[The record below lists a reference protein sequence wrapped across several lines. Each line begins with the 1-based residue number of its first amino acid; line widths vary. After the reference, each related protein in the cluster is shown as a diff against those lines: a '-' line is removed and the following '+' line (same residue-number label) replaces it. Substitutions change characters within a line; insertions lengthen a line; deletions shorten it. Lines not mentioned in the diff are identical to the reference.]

1 MAEPTFAFMLQH
13 FFLKRLINQRDASPH
28 TIASYRDTFRL
39 LLEQVSRR
47 THKPPSSLT
56 IEDLDARAILDFLDY
71 IETDRGNTASSR
83 NVRLA
88 AIRSFFR
95 YCAYLAPGSLDS
107 IQKVL
112 SIPIKRTVRPEVG
125 FLSVEE
131 MRAII
136 DAPDLA
142 TWSGLR
148 DHTMFATLYNTG
160 ARVSE
165 ITKMKILDLS
175 LGTPSVRI
183 HGKGRK
189 DRVMPLWQST
199 VKLLKKWLTQLSND
213 PQNPLFPSARSK
225 AMTRHGVEYRLGIAK
240 KTAEAQC
247 PSLKEKHVS
256 PHLIRHTTAIHLLQ
270 AGIDISVIALWLG
283 HETPVTTHHYLQADL
298 AMKKQILE
306 KLEPPRTKKNIL
318 FRPGDALLRF
328 LESL

>member
-1 MAEPTFAFMLQH
+1 MTEPTFGFMLQH
-13 FFLKRLINQRDASPH
+13 FFLKRLVNQRDASPH

-39 LLEQVSRR
+39 LLDHVSRM

-56 IEDLDARAILDFLDY
+56 IEDLDARAILDFLDH
-71 IETDRGNTASSR
+71 IETGRGNGPSSR
-83 NVRLA
+83 NVRLS

-95 YCAYLAPGSLDS
+95 SCAYLTPGSLGV

-112 SIPIKRTVRPEVG
+112 AIPMKKMAWREVG

-131 MRAII
+131 IQAII
-136 DAPDLA
+136 DAPDLT

-148 DHTMFATLYNTG
+148 DHTMFAALYNTG

-165 ITKMKILDLS
+165 ITGVKIVDLS
-175 LGTPSVRI
+175 LNTPSIRI

-199 VKLLKKWLTQLSND
+199 AKLFKTWLTHVNRD
-213 PQNPLFPSARSK
+213 PEKPLFPNARGK
-225 AMTRHGVEYRLGIAK
+225 PMTRHGVEYRLGIAK
-240 KTAEAQC
+240 KKAEAQC

-256 PHLIRHTTAIHLLQ
+256 PHSIRHTTAIHLLQ
-270 AGIDISVIALWLG
+270 SGIDISVIALWLG
-283 HETPVTTHHYLQADL
+283 HESPVTTHHYLQADL
-298 AMKKQILE
+298 TMKKQVLE
-306 KLEPPRTKKNIL
+306 RLAPPHTKNIL
-318 FRPGDALLRF
+318 FKPGDALLRF